1 MTADADLAALYQ
13 DRVRHWA
20 ARVRNDRRLS
30 HPAITVTKSSPL
42 CGSALTFDVRAD
54 GRTLVE
60 LGYRVRAC
68 TLGMAAAAV
77 VVANGPGTPVAD
89 ILFAGQMLRR
99 LLAGEDVHF
108 QLRGTREMF
117 VAARAFKAAMDRYCF
132 HSKRSRMPSTKPAF
146 LNNPQSFARSPTTA
160 VWWRTGGLRID
171 VARIAMGDRQQACA
185 AALGCLSV
193 VSTRS
198 ARTLPPWTVGP
209 PAMSARQKAGVIFG
223 LIQRIAS

>member
-99 LLAGEDVHF
+99 LLAGDDVHF
-108 QLRGTREMF
+108 PASWNALEMF
-117 VAARAFKAAMDRYCF
+117 VAARGFQSRHGSILLPFEAISDAFDE
-132 HSKRSRMPSTKPAF
+132 
-146 LNNPQSFARSPTTA
+146 
-160 VWWRTGGLRID
+160 TGF
-171 VARIAMGDRQQACA
+171 
-185 AALGCLSV
+185 S
-193 VSTRS
+193 
-198 ARTLPPWTVGP
+198 
-209 PAMSARQKAGVIFG
+209 
-223 LIQRIAS
+223 